1 VSRSESDAGLR
12 QLRYARDR
20 RHIAFV
26 GRTADVTPLIADI
39 PLFDKAETAALLAK
53 VHRMRKH
60 WIGRG
65 TTGVTEFFS
74 LGTAAYLD
82 FCCSENPRAD
92 YLKRAPEHNVPLWRS
107 FSAMYERI
115 REAIEARLGEKTVY
129 TERFALPGF
138 HVFLG
143 QAIARAAGAP
153 VHFDQQYQYLP
164 WRRRL
169 DPVPPISFT
178 MPVSLPKAG
187 GGLDM
192 WNVTPDDVTRAVR
205 LGIEPDLDRIK
216 ERKFRTRHPYK
227 LGTLALHSGLMLHRI
242 AGATAIRD
250 SDERITLQGHGV
262 RVGGTWVLHW

>member
-1 VSRSESDAGLR
+1 M
-12 QLRYARDR
+12 
-20 RHIAFV
+20 
-26 GRTADVTPLIADI
+26 
-39 PLFDKAETAALLAK
+39 LAK
-53 VHRMRKH
+53 VHALHSR

-65 TTGVTEFFS
+65 TQGVTEFFS

-82 FCCSENPRAD
+82 FCCSDNPQAD
-92 YLKRAPEHNVPLWRS
+92 YLERAPAHNVVLWRA
-107 FSAMYERI
+107 FRPMYERI
-115 REAIEARLGEKTVY
+115 GKAIEAHIGEKVVFAD
-129 TERFALPGF
+129 RFALPGF
-138 HVFLG
+138 HIFQG
-143 QAIARAAGAP
+143 KAIERAAGAP

-164 WRRRL
+164 WGRRL

-216 ERKFRTRHPYK
+216 ERKFRTRHAYA

-242 AGATAIRD
+242 AGAKAIRD

-262 RVGGTWVLHW
+262 RIGGTWVLHW